1 MGDSDPIRTLVREI
15 FLAAGMI
22 TLLVLAMWAH
32 TGSMPPLVVVESNS
46 MQHDSSGEIGT
57 IDAGD
62 LVLVHSPDQNKI
74 ITFAEATYPDSENF
88 GYESLGMEGDV
99 IIYERNGE
107 TDSTPIIHRALFK
120 INKEQTTPMNE
131 EGECFEGVSWND
143 ECIITWTVPGTKQVD
158 VETLNLVFDGNGV
171 GAYACGGVAAQ
182 HGSEWFGVENYTPP
196 NPGYITLGDNN
207 DCNDDQGVFEFAK
220 GLSSMHS
227 GMIRPIQENWVIGI
241 SGAEIPWLGTVKLMV
256 SGGDSPGVSQV
267 PGPSF
272 LFLIL
277 FVGAILATPV
287 VVEPVINRILRN
299 SPEMIAAEREK
310 AIALIHV
317 SEEE

>member
-1 MGDSDPIRTLVREI
+1 
-15 FLAAGMI
+15 
-22 TLLVLAMWAH
+22 
-32 TGSMPPLVVVESNS
+32 
-46 MQHDSSGEIGT
+46 
-57 IDAGD
+57 
-62 LVLVHSPDQNKI
+62 
-74 ITFAEATYPDSENF
+74 
-88 GYESLGMEGDV
+88 
-99 IIYERNGE
+99 
-107 TDSTPIIHRALFK
+107 
-120 INKEQTTPMNE
+120 
-131 EGECFEGVSWND
+131 
-143 ECIITWTVPGTKQVD
+143 
-158 VETLNLVFDGNGV
+158 
-171 GAYACGGVAAQ
+171 
-182 HGSEWFGVENYTPP
+182 
-196 NPGYITLGDNN
+196 
-207 DCNDDQGVFEFAK
+207 
-220 GLSSMHS
+220 MHS

-287 VVEPVINRILRN
+287 VVEPVINQILRN

>member
-1 MGDSDPIRTLVREI
+1 MGEYDPMRTLVRELV
-15 FLAAGMI
+15 LAAGMI

-46 MQHDSSGEIGT
+46 MQHDSDGEIGT

-62 LVLVHSPDQNKI
+62 LVLVHAPEDNRI
-74 ITFAEATYPDSENF
+74 VTFAEATDSKSDYY

-107 TDSTPIIHRALFK
+107 SDSTPIIHRALFE
-120 INKEQTTPMNE
+120 IVIGQSVPAENQDQC
-131 EGECFEGVSWND
+131 EGGVFWEDVCITSWS
-143 ECIITWTVPGTKQVD
+143 VPGSDQVN
-158 VETLNLVFDGNGV
+158 VKEINLIFDGENTGK
-171 GAYACGGVAAQ
+171 YACEGIAAQ
-182 HGSEWFGVENYTPP
+182 HGSEWFSVENYTPM

-207 DCNDDQGVFEFAK
+207 DCNDDQGVFEFAQ
-220 GLSSMHS
+220 GLSSIHS
-227 GMIRPIQENWVIGI
+227 GMIRPVQEDWVIGI

-267 PGPSF
+267 PGQSF
-272 LFLIL
+272 VFLIL
-277 FVGAILATPV
+277 FVGAVLVAPIV
-287 VVEPVINRILRN
+287 IEPVIKRILRN
-299 SPEMIAAEREK
+299 SPEAVEAEIED
-310 AIALIHV
+310 AISLIYS